1 MVRIVPEGQV
11 AFGMQLPIQA
21 QSHLLAESWEASA
34 GVDEMVDLARI
45 AEHAG
50 FCYLAVC
57 DHAAIP
63 KDRAGAMSTTW
74 WDCMTTL
81 SYLAAVTSRI
91 RLLSHVYVLPLT
103 HPLRA
108 AKQWTTLDAL
118 SGGRAILGV
127 GSGDVDGELVA
138 LGVDPAQ
145 RGELLDEAL
154 DAVEAAF
161 ADEYSSHDGPRWS
174 YREMG
179 IAPRP
184 VQDRI
189 PIWVGGSSRAAI
201 RRSAERGDGWLPAG
215 APEGGMSA
223 AVALI
228 RELRERVGRT
238 DPFTIGGL
246 SGPLYVG
253 EPTWDIG
260 RAVTGSPEQVA
271 GFLRVLAGLGV
282 NQIQVAFRSRDAHE
296 LYDQVRVFGAE
307 VAPLVQDR

>member
-1 MVRIVPEGQV
+1 MRIVPEGQV

-21 QSHLLAESWEASA
+21 QSHLFAESWEGSA
-34 GVDEMVDLARI
+34 GVAEMVDLARI
-45 AEHAG
+45 ADHSG

-63 KDRAGAMSTTW
+63 KDRAGVMSTTW
-74 WDCMTTL
+74 WDCMSTL
-81 SYLAAVTSRI
+81 SYLAAVTSRVW
-91 RLLSHVYVLPLT
+91 LLSHVYELPLA

-127 GSGDVDGELVA
+127 GVGDVEGEFAA
-138 LGVDPAQ
+138 LGVDFS
-145 RGELLDEAL
+145 RRDELLDEAL
-154 DAVEAAF
+154 DALNAAF
-161 ADEYSSHDGPRWS
+161 ADEYSSHDGPTWS

-179 IAPRP
+179 ITPRP
-184 VQDRI
+184 AEDRI

-201 RRSAERGDGWLPAG
+201 QRAAERGDGWLPDG

-223 AVALI
+223 AIALI
-228 RELRERVGRT
+228 RSLREQAGRA
-238 DPFTIGGL
+238 DEPFTIGAL

-282 NQIQVAFRSRDAHE
+282 NQIQVSFRSRDAHE
-296 LYDQVRVFGAE
+296 LYDQIRVFGAE
-307 VAPLVQDR
+307 VAPLVQP